1 MRRSKPL
8 FALLFAQTS
17 ILLIFG
23 WLLVGK
29 LAHADE
35 AIVTPAVPHV
45 ISYQGMLADSSGRP
59 LTASKNISATI
70 YEAAEGGGAK
80 WTELHARTPVSNG
93 VFSLMLG
100 ETTPIL
106 DSLFAQPDRWLE
118 LVIDGVTLTPRQ
130 KFTSVPYTLRAES
143 AANADKV
150 GGKSAQDL
158 ASETWYTN
166 VNGWWSNQAP
176 YSESYYST
184 QDGWG
189 GMYTSFLPSPLADRK
204 VQITYTRVV
213 SRTGVYTGAITLDF
227 VVKDA
232 SGAVVRTVSGS
243 TIDLQTAALN
253 TWVSAPVSANSANLI
268 IHAGEFLQPRI
279 TRAGDA
285 GGDFVAYLY
294 YAAVVGK

>member
-1 MRRSKPL
+1 MRTPKPL
-8 FALLFAQTS
+8 LVLLFTQT
-17 ILLIFG
+17 IMLLLFG
-23 WLLVGK
+23 WLLIGN
-29 LAHADE
+29 LAQADE
-35 AIVTPAVPHV
+35 AVVAPAVPHL
-45 ISYQGMLADSSGRP
+45 ISYQGMLADSSGKP

-70 YEAAEGGGAK
+70 FDAAEGGIAK
-80 WTELHARTPVSNG
+80 WTELHASTPVSDG

-100 ETTPIL
+100 ETTPIP
-106 DSLFAQPDRWLE
+106 DNLFAQPDRWLE

-130 KFTSVPYTLRAES
+130 KFTSVPYALRTEN

-150 GGKSAQDL
+150 GGKSAQEL

-166 VNGWWSNQAP
+166 PNGWWGNEAP
-176 YSESYYST
+176 FSETYYST

-189 GMYTSFLPSPLADRK
+189 GVYTSFPSPLADRK
-204 VQITYTRVV
+204 VQLTYTRIV
-213 SRTGVYTGAITLDF
+213 SRTGVYNGAITLDF

-253 TWVSAPVSANSANLI
+253 TWTPAPVSTNSANLI